1 MHGKDA
7 CWLKGGDPMS
17 NRLGGGVHEDL
28 MRVFIGEALD
38 RLPPDVLRLL
48 YRIVLYSDSGLE

>member
-1 MHGKDA
+1 MR
-7 CWLKGGDPMS
+7 GGDPMS
-17 NRLGGGVHEDL
+17 NRFGGGVHEDQ
-28 MRVFIGEALD
+28 MKVFVAESLD

>member
-1 MHGKDA
+1 
-7 CWLKGGDPMS
+7 MS
-17 NRLGGGVHEDL
+17 DRFGGGVHEDQ

>member
-1 MHGKDA
+1 
-7 CWLKGGDPMS
+7 MS
-17 NRLGGGVHEDL
+17 NRFGGGVHEDQ
-28 MRVFIGEALD
+28 MTVVVAESLD